1 MGGNMNLEDELRYLI
16 GGYFGVELVDEYL
29 TKEYVLKDI
38 DDFIK
43 GYIEAND
50 LKTFDLEKEKEKIR
64 RTVSDKTKL
73 QDALLTLNRMNGPMD
88 LILII
93 NRRLKKYNSK

>member
-1 MGGNMNLEDELRYLI
+1 MNLEDELRYLI

-38 DDFIK
+38 DD
-43 GYIEAND
+43 
-50 LKTFDLEKEKEKIR
+50 LKKKKKKIR
-64 RTVSDKTKL
+64 NTVSDKTKL
-73 QDALLTLNRMNGPMD
+73 QDALLTLNRMDGPMD

-93 NRRLKKYNSK
+93 NRKLKKYNSK